1 MREKKLTEKQL
12 YTAKLAE
19 LRSRY
24 SEIDPLIFYRE
35 LFPAGS
41 FEEQGFLTGKPNGV
55 LVAVDDT
62 GIGKQRL
69 IFDDLETLKE
79 YQGIPNVIM
88 SPIGYFGRRRT
99 SKNASAIYA
108 MVFDLDG
115 QNMQELKDT
124 LYQMYETCLIPP
136 ATYIALSGHGLH
148 LYYVFEEPIAMK
160 PYIQRELNKL
170 KAGLT
175 KIIWNAY
182 TSNIDKPQMQPIT
195 QGFRIVGSASKLGKR
210 YPVRIFKTGKK
221 TTASELV
228 EWIPNLK
235 EWDQYKA
242 NVEFEDCTP
251 IEEAKKLWPDWY
263 ERRIVRGKP
272 RGVWAIKRDLYDWW
286 LGQIKRGATVG
297 HRYFSIMTLAIYA
310 YKCQIDRDELERD
323 AYALVPLFDAMS
335 ESESNR
341 FTEQDVRTAL
351 QAYRTGANNYPRDL
365 ISKLSGITIPENK
378 RNYRTRAEHLKGARA
393 LQAVYNPDWRNKD
406 GRPKGSGTK
415 AEKVKAWRL
424 ANPNGKKIEC
434 HRETGITRPTIDKW
448 WNN

>member
-12 YTAKLAE
+12 YTAKLEE

-24 SEIDPLIFYRE
+24 SEVDPLIFYRE

-41 FEEQGFLTGKPNGV
+41 FEEQGSLTGKHNGV

-136 ATYIALSGHGLH
+136 ATYIVLSGHGLH

-182 TSNIDKPQMQPIT
+182 TS
-195 QGFRIVGSASKLGKR
+195 KL
-210 YPVRIFKTGKK
+210 
-221 TTASELV
+221 E
-228 EWIPNLK
+228 
-235 EWDQYKA
+235 
-242 NVEFEDCTP
+242 
-251 IEEAKKLWPDWY
+251 
-263 ERRIVRGKP
+263 
-272 RGVWAIKRDLYDWW
+272 
-286 LGQIKRGATVG
+286 
-297 HRYFSIMTLAIYA
+297 
-310 YKCQIDRDELERD
+310 
-323 AYALVPLFDAMS
+323 
-335 ESESNR
+335 
-341 FTEQDVRTAL
+341 
-351 QAYRTGANNYPRDL
+351 
-365 ISKLSGITIPENK
+365 
-378 RNYRTRAEHLKGARA
+378 TR
-393 LQAVYNPDWRNKD
+393 
-406 GRPKGSGTK
+406 
-415 AEKVKAWRL
+415 
-424 ANPNGKKIEC
+424 
-434 HRETGITRPTIDKW
+434 
-448 WNN
+448 